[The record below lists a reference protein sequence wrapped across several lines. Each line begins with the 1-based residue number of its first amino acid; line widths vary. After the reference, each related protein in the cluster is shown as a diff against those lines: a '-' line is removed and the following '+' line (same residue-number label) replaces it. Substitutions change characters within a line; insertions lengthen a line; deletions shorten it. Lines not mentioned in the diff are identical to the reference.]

1 VLAGAPCR
9 AQNTA
14 DVERS
19 LKAEQLLAEIGGRP
33 RLVVYVAAA
42 PGAGKTRRLLNEGV
56 RLQAGGKRVFI
67 GWIETKGRLDLEELA
82 ATLPR
87 IPARR
92 ATVNGSEFSDFDF
105 EAAVRERPDVVLLDE
120 LAHENLPGGAHVK
133 RWQDAEALRA
143 AGIGTIGALNVAH
156 LESVAPTVESL
167 LGYPV
172 REIVPLSFLKSADEV
187 VALDVSPRLL
197 RGRVKAGKVVDERDV
212 ERALNGIFEDRTLA
226 SLRELLLRTVDRLT
240 LPTLKA
246 SGNAFATALVYPD
259 HDPTAFLKRTSAIAH
274 ALDLELEIIPTGG
287 ANRGAL
293 EATAREVDGEVLREM
308 PTPAFDNLKAALVAL
323 PSGRDAARLAN
334 LPLSYDLFIGAL
346 DQAHLGRNAA
356 FSPYS
361 NSAADRMRVG
371 YGRLSV
377 YLGPAAGS
385 GKTFAMLDR
394 AHQLQDDGVDVVAAF
409 VETHGRAETVALL
422 DGLEVLPP
430 RTVTAEGIIYRELD
444 RDALLARKPQV
455 ALIDE
460 LAHTNAPGSVAP
472 KRFFDVLSVLR
483 AGIDVITTLN
493 VQHLEGLADSVRRRT
508 GATVRETLPDGI
520 LSLADEIVSIDITPE
535 ALRQRLREGKIYPSE
550 RIDSALENF
559 FRTEHLEEL
568 RELALR
574 EALHGRYRDS
584 VPTPF
589 DRILLTLGPNS
600 LELPLVA
607 RAGRMA
613 ARLSIEFTIVH
624 VTDPKEPQDAK
635 AVAAVREHTNK
646 TNVEWIEETHAQA
659 PRRVIEIA
667 RAVPETVVV
676 VPGTK
681 RKPRLLSRKS
691 FARQLLDAGALE
703 LLVLARSS

>member
-1 VLAGAPCR
+1 MP
-9 AQNTA
+9 

-42 PGAGKTRRLLNEGV
+42 PGAGKTRRLLNEG
-56 RLQAGGKRVFI
+56 RLLQAAGKRVAI

-82 ATLPR
+82 DGLPR
-87 IPARR
+87 VPSRR
-92 ATVNGSEFSDFDF
+92 TLVNGTEFFDFDY
-105 EAAVRERPDVVLLDE
+105 EAALRDRPEVVLLDE

-133 RWQDAEALRA
+133 RWQDASALRQ
-143 AGIGTIGALNVAH
+143 AGIGVIGALNVAH

-172 REIVPLSFLKSADEV
+172 REIVPMSFLKSADEV

-197 RGRVKAGKVVDERDV
+197 RGRVKAGKVVDERDID
-212 ERALNGIFEDRTLA
+212 RALSGVFEERTLA
-226 SLRELLLRTVDRLT
+226 SLRELLLRSVDRLT

-246 SGNAFATALVYPD
+246 SGNAFATALVYPG
-259 HDPTAFLKRTSAIAH
+259 HDPSAFLRRTSAIAH
-274 ALDLELEIIPTGG
+274 AQDLELEIVPVAG
-287 ANRGAL
+287 ADRSAL
-293 EATAREVDGEVLREM
+293 EAVAREVDGEVLREM
-308 PTPAFDNLKAALVAL
+308 PVAAFDKLRAALVAL
-323 PSGRDAARLAN
+323 PAGKDASRLAN
-334 LPLSYDLFIGAL
+334 QQLPYDLFIGAPE
-346 DQAHLGRNAA
+346 QAHLGSNAA
-356 FSPYS
+356 LSPYS

-394 AHQLQDDGVDVVAAF
+394 AHQLQDEGTDVVVGF
-409 VETHGRAETVALL
+409 VETHGRAETAALL
-422 DGLEVLPP
+422 GGLEVLPP
-430 RTVTAEGIIYRELD
+430 RVVVSEGITYREFD
-444 RDALLARKPQV
+444 RDALIARRPQV

-493 VQHLEGLADSVRRRT
+493 VQHLEGLADAVRRRT
-508 GATVRETLPDGI
+508 GAVVRETLPDGI

-535 ALRQRLREGKIYPSE
+535 ALRQRLRDGKIYPPE

-559 FRTEHLEEL
+559 FRIEHLVEL

-574 EALHGRYRDS
+574 EALHGRRES
-584 VPTPF
+584 VSSPF
-589 DRILLTLGPNS
+589 DRIVLSLGPNS
-600 LELPLVA
+600 LELPLIS
-607 RAGRMA
+607 RAGRLA
-613 ARLSIEFTIVH
+613 ARLAIEFTIVH
-624 VTDPKEPQDAK
+624 ITDPKNPPDP
-635 AVAAVREHTNK
+635 AVVSAVRAETRK
-646 TNVEWIEETHAQA
+646 TNVEWIEEAHADA

-667 RAVPETVVV
+667 RAVPETIVVV
-676 VPGTK
+676 AGTRRRPGMFARRT
-681 RKPRLLSRKS
+681 

-703 LLVLARSS
+703 LLILARGA